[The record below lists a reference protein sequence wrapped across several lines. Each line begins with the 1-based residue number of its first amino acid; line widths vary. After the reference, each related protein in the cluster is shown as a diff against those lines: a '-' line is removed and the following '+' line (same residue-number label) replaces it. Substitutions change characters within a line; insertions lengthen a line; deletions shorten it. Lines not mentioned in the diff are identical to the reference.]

1 MSNEDNLLLLLLLL
15 VDAESNDIFFLRPL
29 DEMLFVELA
38 LSLDVEVVFTA
49 LLLVCN
55 VNILVAGGDDCG
67 NAGCC
72 LFNSSCV
79 DFLGIEYF
87 SFLLLDC
94 SLLLIDVIGIR
105 LVAPLLCFDD
115 CGAAMIVLLLIAML
129 SDDNDNDDDV
139 MIDGLIEEMLLDD
152 DNNGAKDDAE
162 VVLSLVEEDDDDEV
176 RL

>member
-15 VDAESNDIFFLRPL
+15 VDEESNDIFFLRPL
-29 DEMLFVELA
+29 DEMLFVELV
-38 LSLDVEVVFTA
+38 LSLDVEVVFTV

-72 LFNSSCV
+72 LFNSSWV

-87 SFLLLDC
+87 SFLLLIDNDV
-94 SLLLIDVIGIR
+94 DVIGIR
-105 LVAPLLCFDD
+105 LVAPLSCFDD
-115 CGAAMIVLLLIAML
+115 CGAAMMLLLLIAML
-129 SDDNDNDDDV
+129 SDDNDNDDD
-139 MIDGLIEEMLLDD
+139 GLIEEMLLDD
-152 DNNGAKDDAE
+152 DNNGVKDGAE
-162 VVLSLVEEDDDDEV
+162 VALSLVEEEDDDEV